1 MRLERGIRQQRG
13 LLLFTGDVGAGKS
26 LVVRQLLETL
36 EEEIFEANLVVLL
49 KPEVDAHWLLA
60 RFAKLL
66 GLEEP
71 PAERDV
77 LLAEVYEQLAIV
89 REDGRHAVLIVDDAD
104 ALAAGGALAD
114 VCGLLKLEYEER
126 RLFTLVL
133 TGGVAL
139 ASAVTDDVVLQQHVE
154 LHVHM
159 QPLDAAAATFY
170 LNKRLEQVGGDTS
183 LIEPAAAAALHAIAG
198 GRPGLMNVLA
208 DNALFE
214 AFLAGHSSV
223 VVGDVERAHA
233 DVGWKA
239 IGAPDVGVSA
249 PLTQSRASAPAAAA
263 SPERPL
269 AAPTAESTGA
279 LDSSEPLDLFDPVEP
294 SDGTLDADLD
304 AVFANPGPVADRFGI
319 PDEGP
324 PKEHGD
330 EDLVVELL
338 EE

>member
-1 MRLERGIRQQRG
+1 M
-13 LLLFTGDVGAGKS
+13 LFTGDVGAGKS

-66 GLEEP
+66 GVEEP

-170 LNKRLEQVGGDTS
+170 LKKRLERGGGDTS
-183 LIEPAAAAALHAIAG
+183 LFEPAAAAALHAIAG

-223 VVGDVERAHA
+223 AVGDVERAHA

-249 PLTQSRASAPAAAA
+249 PLTQSSASAPAAAA
-263 SPERPL
+263 SPERPR
-269 AAPTAESTGA
+269 AAPTAEATVLMGGA
-279 LDSSEPLDLFDPVEP
+279 LDSSEPLSLFDPVEP

-304 AVFANPGPVADRFGI
+304 AVFANPSPVADGFGT

-324 PKEHGD
+324 PKEQGG